1 MKINFL
7 KTACAFCCL
16 GLAACQTG
24 SESVQPLSEAEV
36 LSFAR
41 FDSKVK
47 IMDQSENSI
56 TYEYSDVRIDQVSV
70 LATQYCQEMSG
81 KRPFWTRLS
90 FTKTMP
96 AAQNLI
102 AINKLA
108 INRPASYIMV

>member
-7 KTACAFCCL
+7 KMACAFCCL

-81 KRPFWTRLS
+81 QKAFLDKVILYKNNARRAKFNCY
-90 FTKTMP
+90 K
-96 AAQNLI
+96 
-102 AINKLA
+102 
-108 INRPASYIMV
+108 